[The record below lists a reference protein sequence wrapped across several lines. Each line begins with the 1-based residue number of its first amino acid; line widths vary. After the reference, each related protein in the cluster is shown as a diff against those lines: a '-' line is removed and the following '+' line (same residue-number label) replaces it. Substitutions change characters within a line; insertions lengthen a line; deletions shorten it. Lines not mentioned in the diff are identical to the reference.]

1 MNLEEMRKII
11 DGIDENIKNLF
22 IERMKIVGEV
32 AEFKRQ
38 NGTAVLD
45 KNREND
51 IISRITENESADTA
65 EQLRR
70 LFTAMFEISRAYQN
84 KRLSV
89 EFGLIGHPLSHS
101 YSGIIHKMIGKY
113 RYDII
118 DLREDELDGFMR
130 KREFV
135 GINVTIPYKK
145 AVMQYCDDLSDTA
158 KRIGSVNTIYTR
170 GGILYGDNTD
180 YKGFEYMLDGLSLTD
195 KKVVILGSGGTSL
208 TAQAVARDH
217 KAGEITVISRTG
229 ENNYGNLHLHK
240 NAEIIINATPVGMY
254 PNNGESVVNLDDY
267 PNCEAVIDV
276 IYNPLKTKL
285 LLDAERKNIRCING
299 LQMLV
304 SQAVY
309 AAELFTDQKIGGNVT
324 DKIYRKLDRNMRN
337 IVIIGMPGCGKTTI
351 GKAVASVLGREFADT
366 DTWQNVSASDIITS
380 RGEAVF
386 RDIEHRAAVELG
398 KKSGLVIATGGG
410 IVLREDNIDALRQNG
425 DIVWLQRPLDLLDTM
440 GRPLSVNLSELY
452 EIREPLYRQ
461 YADFII
467 DNTQTIDETVTKII
481 NMRNDHE

>member
-84 KRLSV
+84 KRLPI
-89 EFGLIGHPLSHS
+89 EYGLIGHPLSHS

-130 KREFV
+130 KREFA

-145 AVMQYCDDLSDTA
+145 AVMQYCDELSDTA

-180 YKGFEYMLDGLSLTD
+180 YKGFEYMLGGLSLTD

-208 TAQAVARDH
+208 TAQAVARDQR
-217 KAGEITVISRTG
+217 AREITVISRTG
-229 ENNYGNLHLHK
+229 ADNYGNLYLHK
-240 NAEIIINATPVGMY
+240 NADIIINATPVGMY
-254 PNNGESVVNLDDY
+254 PNSGVSPIEIGDFPDCS
-267 PNCEAVIDV
+267 AVIDV

-299 LQMLV
+299 LSMLAA
-304 SQAVY
+304 QAVY
-309 AAELFTDQKIGGNVT
+309 AAELFTDQKIGGDVT
-324 DKIYRKLDRNMRN
+324 DNIYRKLDRNMRN

-351 GKAVASVLGREFADT
+351 AKAVAIALGREFADT
-366 DTWQNVSASDIITS
+366 DTWQNISPADIITS
-380 RGEAVF
+380 KGEAAF
-386 RDIEHRAAVELG
+386 REIEHQAAAELG

-425 DIVWLQRPLDLLDTM
+425 DVIWLRRPLDLLEIT
-440 GRPLSVNLSELY
+440 GRPLSVNLTELH
-452 EIREPLYRQ
+452 ETREPLYRQ